1 MTRALRSHHVWQL
14 RRLDL
19 KVESLDVRDACGQ
32 CGNVVGGRPLV
43 LVRHFWISMLL
54 VSYVFAVVLVVDM
67 CAYDKT
73 LCTIWW

>member
-19 KVESLDVRDACGQ
+19 KVESVDVRGACGQ

-43 LVRHFWISMLL
+43 LVRHLL
-54 VSYVFAVVLVVDM
+54 NVDVSRF
-67 CAYDKT
+67 
-73 LCTIWW
+73 LCFCSGSGRGHVCV

>member
-19 KVESLDVRDACGQ
+19 KVESVDVRCACGQ
-32 CGNVVGGRPLV
+32 YENVVGGRPLV
-43 LVRHFWISMLL
+43 FVHNVWILLSL

-73 LCTIWW
+73 VCTMWW